1 MSHLRKAGLM
11 AVAFF
16 ALTFFAGARTARA
29 DVTLLG
35 VCGTDSPTQCSKS
48 LTLSSSGLLT
58 ITLVNTTT
66 GPNSSTQFITA
77 DGFNL
82 PAGVGIFD
90 PAGAPTFVFTTTDA
104 DFEFFTN
111 GPFNFP
117 DSEGAGS
124 TNFLISAQGPTGT
137 GGGPAAAGIPGGCAP
152 GNLAPC
158 TATFTVQLTG
168 VSAMNEAQVALAI
181 FNSQLVRSRGSLGSD
196 TDITVPN
203 NPVPEPVT
211 MILFGTGLAG
221 VAAKV
226 RRRRKA

>member
-1 MSHLRKAGLM
+1 MVL
-11 AVAFF
+11 AFL
-16 ALTFFAGARTARA
+16 ALTFGGAATARA

-35 VCGTDSPTQCSKS
+35 VCGTDAPAQCSKS
-48 LTLSSSGLLT
+48 LTLSSTGLLT

-66 GPNSSTQFITA
+66 GAGSSAQFITA

-82 PAGVGIFD
+82 PAGVGILD
-90 PAGAPTFVFTTTDA
+90 PAGPATSQFTTTNA
-104 DFEFFTN
+104 NFEFFATG

-124 TNFLISAQGPTGT
+124 TNFLISAQGATGT
-137 GGGPAAAGIPGGCAP
+137 GGGPPAGGIRGGCAP

-168 VSAMNEAQVALAI
+168 VTALNEAQVALAI
-181 FNSQLVRSRGSLGSD
+181 FNSQLVRSRGELGSD
-196 TDITVPN
+196 TDVTVPGT
-203 NPVPEPVT
+203 NPVPEPTT
-211 MILFGTGLAG
+211 MLLLGTGLAG
-221 VAAKV
+221 IAARA